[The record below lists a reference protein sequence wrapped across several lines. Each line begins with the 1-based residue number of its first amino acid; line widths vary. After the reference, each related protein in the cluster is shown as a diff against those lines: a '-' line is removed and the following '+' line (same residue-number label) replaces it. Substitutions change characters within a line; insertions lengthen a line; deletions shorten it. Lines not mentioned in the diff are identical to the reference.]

1 MFTTPVESI
10 SADRLRKECDHL
22 NICPNG
28 LSRSDMISQLKCNG
42 VYNVDLRFPAKPK
55 KIDTS
60 NRKDD
65 LSNVYIGNGAGKF
78 ENRSNRLCIA
88 NSDTSSALISG
99 DFKEKIVNID
109 NVLNIQ
115 ETFDFSVNTFGKSGD
130 IRRHKNKL
138 YMYKERDEDTYE
150 GWYEIQVGSVLII

>member
-1 MFTTPVESI
+1 MFTTLVENI

-22 NICPNG
+22 DIFSAG
-28 LSRSDMISQLKCNG
+28 MSRSDMITSLKCVG
-42 VYNVDLRFPAKPK
+42 VYDVDLRFPAKPK
-55 KIDTS
+55 RIDTS

-88 NSDTSSALISG
+88 NSDTKAPLISG

-109 NVLNIQ
+109 NVLNVQ
-115 ETFDFSVNTFGKSGD
+115 ETFDFSVNTSGKSGD

-138 YMYKERDEDTYE
+138 YMYKERDDDTYE
-150 GWYEIQVGSVLII
+150 GWYEILVGTVLII